1 MSDAAIQKLHA
12 LLERVQQRRA
22 EPRLVALPG
31 ASALSSANTN
41 VAREDVAPVG
51 ELAPAGTSRP
61 TGAPGTPLEEEV
73 ARYATR
79 SDSHDPEGRRSTSS
93 IQPAVALETQPPTT
107 RSEPPAQLKTP
118 TSTVPPPGGAG
129 RSELPPRAST
139 EVLPPTPARVVPA
152 PALPFDAAVK
162 VVTSPR
168 IELPKTFGELLE
180 ASLSLR
186 PK

>member
-1 MSDAAIQKLHA
+1 MSEAAINKLHA

-31 ASALSSANTN
+31 ASALASANTN
-41 VAREDVAPVG
+41 LAYEDMARGSEVAPPG
-51 ELAPAGTSRP
+51 SARP
-61 TGAPGTPLEEEV
+61 TSPPGTPLEEEV
-73 ARYATR
+73 ARYATS
-79 SDSHDPEGRRSTSS
+79 SDSRDLEGRRSTSS
-93 IQPAVALETQPPTT
+93 IQPAVSLDTQAPAA

-118 TSTVPPPGGAG
+118 TSTVPPPNHPSA
-129 RSELPPRAST
+129 SDAPPRTST
-139 EVLPPTPARVVPA
+139 ELLPPTPARVVPA

-162 VVTSPR
+162 VVSSPR
-168 IELPKTFGELLE
+168 IELPKTFGELLD